1 MIPRESLNWPLPAT
15 TVNPSGKRG
24 VTSISMKCWN
34 SASVTV
40 DPSRF
45 ERPSKSSVRLKCFP
59 VDDAPQRSRMLRLSG
74 VAQRRSDSRARTHTR
89 TTARTAR
96 SREGCGSMFLLI
108 HDGQSVRH
116 TPQSEDLIHAVDG
129 GQCAPSWSRREGNIA
144 EVERDAPTLSID
156 PSAVVPAKVSPAWG
170 KRARV
175 WFLAW
180 PATKPSARADAAGA
194 R

>member
-144 EVERDAPTLSID
+144 EVEPDAPTLSID
-156 PSAVVPAKVSPAWG
+156 RPKILTDLLPSAGHCCPRPACPMLASCSCGIPF
-170 KRARV
+170 ARY
-175 WFLAW
+175 
-180 PATKPSARADAAGA
+180 ARP
-194 R
+194 